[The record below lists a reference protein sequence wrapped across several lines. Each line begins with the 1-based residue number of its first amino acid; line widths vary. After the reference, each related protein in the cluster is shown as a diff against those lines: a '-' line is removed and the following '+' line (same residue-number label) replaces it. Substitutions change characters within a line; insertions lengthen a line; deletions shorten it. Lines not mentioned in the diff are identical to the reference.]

1 MGCHRPMARIAS
13 EKYANRRVRSF
24 NLDDVHY
31 RGLKQMSAVE
41 DRSMSD
47 LLNRILGHA
56 LARRKVDE
64 DIENGLQTTL
74 EIHVQ
79 SEEIRAKRKDGKC
92 NPNVLGQVNK
102 CPICWGA
109 DDE

>member
-1 MGCHRPMARIAS
+1 MARIAT

-24 NLDDVHY
+24 NLDDAHF
-31 RGLKQMSAVE
+31 RELKRLSAVE
-41 DRSMSD
+41 DMSMSD
-47 LLNRILGHA
+47 IINRILGHA
-56 LARRKVDE
+56 LAKRKVDE

-79 SEEIRAKRKDGKC
+79 SEEIRARGTFDGKC

-109 DDE
+109 

>member
-1 MGCHRPMARIAS
+1 MARIAT

-24 NLDDVHY
+24 NLDDANY
-31 RGLKQMSAVE
+31 RGLKRLSAVE
-41 DRSMSD
+41 DMSMSD
-47 LLNRILGHA
+47 IINRILTRA
-56 LARRKVDE
+56 LAKRKVDA

-92 NPNVLGQVNK
+92 NPKVVGLPP
-102 CPICWGA
+102 CSMCWGVN
-109 DDE
+109 DV